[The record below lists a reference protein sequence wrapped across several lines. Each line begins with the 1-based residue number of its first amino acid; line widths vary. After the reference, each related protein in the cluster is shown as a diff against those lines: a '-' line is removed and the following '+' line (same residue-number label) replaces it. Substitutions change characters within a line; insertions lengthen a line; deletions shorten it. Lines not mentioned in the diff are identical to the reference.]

1 MIETILRV
9 AAITVITVT
18 AFIVGLYVGLNDS
31 PKPVKGVYNIEYH
44 KDSGNVIVTTRIDY
58 IEQDG
63 DKLIVNG
70 KPTFNK
76 VQ

>member
-31 PKPVKGVYNIEYH
+31 SKPVEEVY
-44 KDSGNVIVTTRIDY
+44 DLG
-58 IEQDG
+58 
-63 DKLIVNG
+63 
-70 KPTFNK
+70 
-76 VQ
+76 

>member
-31 PKPVKGVYNIEYH
+31 PKPVKGVYNIEYQ
-44 KDSGNVIVTTRIDY
+44 KDSGKVIVTTRIDY

-63 DKLIVNG
+63 DELIVNG
-70 KPTFNK
+70 KPTFNTIE
-76 VQ
+76 

>member
-31 PKPVKGVYNIEYH
+31 PKPVEEVYNL
-44 KDSGNVIVTTRIDY
+44 G
-58 IEQDG
+58 
-63 DKLIVNG
+63 
-70 KPTFNK
+70 
-76 VQ
+76 

>member
-1 MIETILRV
+1 MIETVLRV

-31 PKPVKGVYNIEYH
+31 PKPVKGVYNIEYQ
-44 KDSGNVIVTTRIDY
+44 KDSGKVIVTTRIDY

-63 DKLIVNG
+63 DKLTISG
-70 KPTFNK
+70 KPTFNEIK
-76 VQ
+76 

>member
-1 MIETILRV
+1 MLETILRV
-9 AAITVITVT
+9 AAIAVITVT

-31 PKPVKGVYNIEYH
+31 PKPVKGVYNIEYQ
-44 KDSGNVIVTTRIDY
+44 KDSGRVIVTTRINY

-70 KPTFNK
+70 KPIFHTIE
-76 VQ
+76 

>member
-44 KDSGNVIVTTRIDY
+44 KDSGKVIVTTRIDY

-63 DKLIVNG
+63 DELIVNV
-70 KPTFNK
+70 KPTFNTIE
-76 VQ
+76 